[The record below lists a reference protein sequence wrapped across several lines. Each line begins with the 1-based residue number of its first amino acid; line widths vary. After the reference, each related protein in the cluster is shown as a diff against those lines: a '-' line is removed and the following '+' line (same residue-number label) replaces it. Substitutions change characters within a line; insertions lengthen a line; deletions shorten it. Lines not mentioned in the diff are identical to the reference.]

1 MKYLLLSVLAIVF
14 ATSCARKIPY
24 TKKVKEEFGLNEN
37 NLKNVQFYTS
47 RSIIL
52 ERDADKQVTATTGRD
67 GELIASREEYSE
79 RIVIPANRPCI
90 FESMDEDGSINIRF
104 ELGAGRT
111 LKFKQRP
118 NIATDRF
125 YLHADWKDGRGEL
138 DYGGA
143 VYYAVSGSSAAYLE
157 VKLKQWQKKKSKDRV
172 VKGMKV

>member
-1 MKYLLLSVLAIVF
+1 MRYLLVGLTALFLV
-14 ATSCARKIPY
+14 TSCATKIPY
-24 TKKVKEEFGLNEN
+24 SKKVKEDFDLNEN

-47 RSIIL
+47 RTIIL
-52 ERDADKQVTATTGRD
+52 ERDENKEVTATTGRD
-67 GELIASREEYSE
+67 GELIASSQEFSE

-118 NIATDRF
+118 NVATDRF

-157 VKLKQWQKKKSKDRV
+157 VKLKQWKRKKNKDRV